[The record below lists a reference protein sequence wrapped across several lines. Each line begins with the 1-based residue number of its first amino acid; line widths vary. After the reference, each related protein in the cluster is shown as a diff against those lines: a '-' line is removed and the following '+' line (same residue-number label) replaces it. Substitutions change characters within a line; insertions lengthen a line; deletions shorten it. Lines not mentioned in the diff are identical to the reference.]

1 MAGRLLKH
9 VVMVQKMMVLMAES
23 KHPLLGGFEYL
34 PKRMPFHAMFQRELE
49 NGHTV
54 LRGDT
59 LEEWQASLLL
69 ALRAAFPLL
78 RVAEGSLRDA

>member
-34 PKRMPFHAMFQRELE
+34 PFHAMFQRELE